1 MSLVSR
7 TTWSA
12 LTRGALALA
21 IPGTG
26 AAAQSPGRLITI
38 DDYFRLKRVSDP
50 RISPDGEWVAYVV
63 ASSDLAKDH
72 SSSRIW
78 MSPAGGG
85 DAIPLTLRA
94 SSASSPRW
102 SPDGRYLGFLR
113 AREEGETQVWLLD
126 RRGGEAEQLTDIKQ
140 GVGSFAWSP
149 DGGRLV
155 LTIRDM
161 TPEQAGDTTWIGHQ
175 AKTPRPHVVDR
186 LQFKRDVAGYLDRRR
201 NHLYVFDVGEKQLR
215 QLTAG
220 AWDDGDPQWS
230 PDGTLIAFTSNR
242 DSIDGSYNSDVWVV
256 ASDDTTQGSS
266 TRRLTSNGGQDGN
279 PAWSPDGRTLV
290 ITRQTSME
298 PIALIYDPTHLAVL
312 PVEGGTPRPLTAALD
327 REIRSP
333 EWTAD
338 GRGVWGILE
347 ESGDLHLVRVDLQ
360 SGVVTRVVDGVRSVS
375 AYDVGPE
382 GMMAVLLSEPHLPN
396 EIFLVDRNGLHQLTR
411 TNERLLD
418 SLRMAEVRSIEAR
431 SRDGTTVEAF
441 LYTPPEY
448 EPGRRY
454 PTLLRIHGGPVSQYN
469 RGFNFDAQLF
479 AANGYVVLMPN
490 PRGSSGYGARFSRAI
505 FADWGNKDFED
516 VMAAVDE
523 AIRLGYADAGRLGVG
538 GWSYGGILTNYVITK
553 STRFKAAISG
563 ASEALYTSN
572 YGHDHYQYLWEIELG
587 LPWRNQRAWDRI
599 SPFWSVERIATP
611 TLWIGGERDW
621 NVPIINSEQ
630 MYQAMRRL
638 GRETRLVV
646 YPGQFHG
653 ITRPTYQKDR
663 WQRYLDW
670 YGQYLTRD

>member
-7 TTWSA
+7 TARSA
-12 LTRGALALA
+12 LTLGTLTLA
-21 IPGTG
+21 IPGSG
-26 AAAQSPGRLITI
+26 VAAQSPDRLITI
-38 DDYFRLKRVSDP
+38 DDYFRIQRVSDP
-50 RISPDGEWVAYVV
+50 RISPDGAWVAYVV
-63 ASSDLAKDH
+63 SRSDLAKDR
-72 SSSRIW
+72 SGSRIW
-78 MSPAGGG
+78 MSPATGG
-85 DAIPLTLRA
+85 DAIPLTLKA

-102 SPDGRYLGFLR
+102 SPDGRYLGFLS
-113 AREEGETQVWLLD
+113 AREEGETQVWLLN
-126 RRGGEAEQLTDIKQ
+126 RRGGEAEQLTDVKQ

-149 DGGRLV
+149 DGSRLV

-161 TPEQAGDTTWIGHQ
+161 TPEQAGDTSWIGHQ
-175 AKTPRPHVVDR
+175 AKTQRPYVVDR
-186 LQFKRDVAGYLDRRR
+186 LQFKRDVSGYLDRRR

-215 QLTAG
+215 QLTSG
-220 AWDDGDPQWS
+220 DWDDGAPQWA

-242 DSIDGSYNSDVWVV
+242 DSVEGSYNSDVWVV
-256 ASDDTTQGSS
+256 SSSDTTRGSS
-266 TRRLTSNGGQDGN
+266 TRRLTGNGGQDGS
-279 PAWSPDGRTLV
+279 PAWSPDGRSLV
-290 ITRQTSME
+290 ITQQTSVE
-298 PIALIYDPTHLAVL
+298 PIALIYHPTHLAVL
-312 PVEGGTPRPLTAALD
+312 PADGGAPRPLTAGLD
-327 REIRSP
+327 RQIRSP

-347 ESGDLHLVRVDLQ
+347 DSGDFHLVRVDPH
-360 SGVVTRVVDGVRSVS
+360 SGTVTRVVDGVRSVS
-375 AYDVGPE
+375 AYDVGPG

-396 EIFLVDRNGLHQLTR
+396 EIFLVDRNGLRQLTR

-418 SLRMAEVRSIEAR
+418 SLRLAEVRSIEAR
-431 SRDGTTVEAF
+431 SRDGATVEAF
-441 LYTPPEY
+441 LYTPPDY
-448 EPGRRY
+448 RPGRRY
-454 PTLLRIHGGPVSQYN
+454 PTLLRIHGGPVSQYD
-469 RGFNFDAQLF
+469 RSFNFDAQLF
-479 AANGYVVLMPN
+479 AASGYVVVMAN

-523 AIRLGYADAGRLGVG
+523 AIRLGYADADRLGVG

-553 STRFKAAISG
+553 SPRFKAAISG

-599 SPFWSVERIATP
+599 SPFWSVERITTP

-638 GRETRLVV
+638 GRETQLVV

-670 YGQYLTRD
+670 YGKHLMRD

>member
-102 SPDGRYLGFLR
+102 SPDGRYLGFLS